1 MGRLENRIVL
11 ITGASSGIG
20 AACARAFAA
29 EGARVILAARRREK
43 LLDLAAQL
51 IGEGASSPLVME
63 LDVTDRAAVQHA
75 IASLPEEWE
84 EIDVLVNN
92 AGLSRG
98 LDKFQDASLD
108 DWEEMIQTNVLG
120 LMYVTRAVV
129 PGMVARNRGHI
140 INMSS
145 VAGLDVYP
153 KGNGYCASKF
163 AASALSES
171 LAVDLVDT
179 KIRVTD
185 LCPGLVGGTEFSTV
199 RFHGDAEK
207 AAKPY
212 QGIEALEPED
222 VADCAVFAA
231 TRPARMQVNRI
242 VLTATNQA
250 TGWLIHRES

>member
-29 EGARVILAARRREK
+29 EGARLILAARRREK
-43 LLDLAAQL
+43 LLNLAAQL
-51 IGEGASSPLVME
+51 IGEGAPSPLVME
-63 LDVTDRAAVQHA
+63 LDVTDRAAVA
-75 IASLPEEWE
+75 STIAALPEEWE
-84 EIDVLVNN
+84 EIDILVNN

-108 DWEEMIQTNVLG
+108 DWEAMIQTNVLG

-129 PGMVARNRGHI
+129 TGMVARNRGHI

-185 LCPGLVGGTEFSTV
+185 LCPGLVGGTEFSVV

-250 TGWLIHRES
+250 TGWLIHREN